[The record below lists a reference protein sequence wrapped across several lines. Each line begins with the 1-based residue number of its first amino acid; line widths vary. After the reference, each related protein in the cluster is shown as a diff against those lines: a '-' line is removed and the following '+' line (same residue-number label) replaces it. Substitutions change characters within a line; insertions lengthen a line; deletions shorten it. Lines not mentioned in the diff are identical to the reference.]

1 MVNTADIKRLI
12 IKIAT
17 EEGVDPAIALAIA
30 EQESGFNPNAR
41 NKSNKED
48 SIGLYQINRM
58 AHPDYTGGA
67 NPEANIRYGLRYF
80 KGQLARAK
88 GNVPLALAA
97 YNGGW
102 GGKNSTQAQNY
113 SKQAFNRIEKYA
125 SVSNNANKI
134 AMNYDDATTPT
145 LKGGVT
151 GMSANLNIPDPER
164 PNYQPYITSQNS
176 VAISNG
182 KGLPPMR
189 LTGEELGTIN
199 AITAPIE
206 APRDVRPD
214 VVIGQD
220 ENGKPVTVTASQYN
234 QMLNEMDAQK
244 IQQLNQDLQ
253 ERLPELS
260 KAEIQLGGRNAYD
273 TLLGLR
279 NEYNSAIANDPRWD
293 LVRLTPE
300 QAQDAMNILSAQ
312 QGAGTSGITDKA
324 KFYQMMNSL
333 QNYQTP
339 MDNAYDLTNQ
349 EYLAQLE
356 NMKQFQKD
364 ALTLAQG
371 NQALAQ
377 TLIEQAR
384 AGNGDVID
392 ALQKTQAKR
401 IEKEADYQKQ
411 IQSDYGTLLN
421 TQRQGMNTFYT
432 GLPKLRQDQNQYA
445 NTYNLTRYGTDV
457 GKYSNDTNVAK
468 DLIMPEIKE
477 TAEKPRHDIEFQ
489 QKQQDLGIK
498 QQNADTNRTNVIM
511 ANSGYLGTINP
522 DLTKKI
528 VGTVP
533 SVNRTFGSPDAKQSV
548 DLFSLGSNV
557 KQTPSLRDYLDL
569 LSGTRGY
576 K

>member
-1 MVNTADIKRLI
+1 MALTKRDYIDYANQIAIK
-12 IKIAT
+12 
-17 EEGVDPAIALAIA
+17 EGLDPAIFIA
-30 EQESGFNPNAR
+30 QLNQESGFNPKAKNP
-41 NKSNKED
+41 KSGA
-48 SIGLYQINRM
+48 IGIAQFMPSTAKGMGFTAGVNPLRDIRM
-58 AHPDYTGGA
+58 AAQYMKSKLKMYNGDY
-67 NPEANIRYGLRYF
+67 R
-80 KGQLARAK
+80 
-88 GNVPLALAA
+88 LALAS
-97 YNGGW
+97 YNAGSGNVAKYGGVPPF
-102 GGKNSTQAQNY
+102 KETQNY
-113 SKQAFNRIEKYA
+113 VNRIMSMAGKGDVLTGGIEKQGFQTGAA
-125 SVSNNANKI
+125 SS
-134 AMNYDDATTPT
+134 
-145 LKGGVT
+145 
-151 GMSANLNIPDPER
+151 LNIPDPER
-164 PNYQPYITSQNS
+164 PNYQPYITPQNS

-189 LTGEELGTIN
+189 LTGEELGAIN

-234 QMLNEMDAQK
+234 QMLNEMDTQK

-253 ERLPELS
+253 ANLPSLA

-279 NEYNSAIANDPRWD
+279 NEYNNAIANDPRWD

-324 KFYQMMNSL
+324 KFYQMMNAL

-356 NMKQFQKD
+356 NMKQFQQD
-364 ALTLAQG
+364 ALTLTKG

-377 TLIEQAR
+377 ELMKQAA
-384 AGNGDVID
+384 AGNGDAIN
-392 ALQKTQAKR
+392 AIQKTAEARMKQEA
-401 IEKEADYQKQ
+401 EHQKER
-411 IQSDYGTLLN
+411 QSGLDTMLN
-421 TQRQGMNTFYT
+421 TQQQGMNTFYNEI
-432 GLPKLRQDQNQYA
+432 PKLRQDQNKYF

-457 GKYSNDTNVAK
+457 SKYSNDTNVAK
-468 DLIMPEIKE
+468 DLIMPELKE

-522 DLTKKI
+522 ELASNI

-533 SVNRTFGSPDAKQSV
+533 SANRTFGSPDAKQSMN
-548 DLFSLGSNV
+548 LFGLGNKV
-557 KQTPSLRDYLDL
+557 KQTPSMRDYLDL
-569 LSGTRGY
+569 LRLTRGY
-576 K
+576 E

>member
-1 MVNTADIKRLI
+1 MALTKRDYIDYANQIAIK
-12 IKIAT
+12 
-17 EEGVDPAIALAIA
+17 EGLDPAIFIA
-30 EQESGFNPNAR
+30 QLNQESGFNPKAKNP
-41 NKSNKED
+41 KSGA
-48 SIGLYQINRM
+48 IGIAQFMPSTAKGMGFTVGVDPLRDIRM
-58 AHPDYTGGA
+58 AAQYMKSKLKMYNGDY
-67 NPEANIRYGLRYF
+67 R
-80 KGQLARAK
+80 
-88 GNVPLALAA
+88 LALAS
-97 YNGGW
+97 YNAGSGNVAKYGGVPPF
-102 GGKNSTQAQNY
+102 KETQNY
-113 SKQAFNRIEKYA
+113 VNRIMSMAGKGDVLTGGIEKQGFQTGAA
-125 SVSNNANKI
+125 SS
-134 AMNYDDATTPT
+134 
-145 LKGGVT
+145 
-151 GMSANLNIPDPER
+151 LNIPDPER
-164 PNYQPYITSQNS
+164 PNYQPYITPQNS

-189 LTGEELGTIN
+189 LTGEELGAIN

-234 QMLNEMDAQK
+234 QMLNEMDTQK

-253 ERLPELS
+253 ANLPSLA

-279 NEYNSAIANDPRWD
+279 NEYNNAIANDPRWD

-324 KFYQMMNSL
+324 KFYQMMNAL

-356 NMKQFQKD
+356 NMKQFQQD
-364 ALTLAQG
+364 ALTLTKG

-377 TLIEQAR
+377 ELMKQAA
-384 AGNGDVID
+384 AGNGDAIN
-392 ALQKTQAKR
+392 AIQKTAEARMKQEA
-401 IEKEADYQKQ
+401 EHQKER
-411 IQSDYGTLLN
+411 QSGLDTMLN
-421 TQRQGMNTFYT
+421 TQQQGMNTFYNEI
-432 GLPKLRQDQNQYA
+432 PKLRQDQNKYF

-457 GKYSNDTNVAK
+457 SKYSNDTNVAK
-468 DLIMPEIKE
+468 DLIMPELKE

-522 DLTKKI
+522 ELASNI

-533 SVNRTFGSPDAKQSV
+533 SANRTFGSPDAKQSMN
-548 DLFSLGSNV
+548 LFGLGNKV
-557 KQTPSLRDYLDL
+557 KQTPSMRDYLDL
-569 LSGTRGY
+569 LRLTRGY
-576 K
+576 E

>member
-12 IKIAT
+12 IRIAN

-41 NKSNKED
+41 NKTSKED
-48 SIGLYQINRM
+48 SIGLYQINRK

-102 GGKNSTQAQNY
+102 GGKNATQAQNY
-113 SKQAFNRIEKYA
+113 SKQAFNRIGKYA

-134 AMNYDDATTPT
+134 ALNYDDATNPT

-151 GMSANLNIPDPER
+151 GMATNLNIPDPER
-164 PNYQPYITSQNS
+164 PNYQPYMTSQNT

-189 LTGEELGTIN
+189 LTGEELGAIN

-220 ENGKPVTVTASQYN
+220 ENGKPVTLTASQYN

-279 NEYNSAIANDPRWD
+279 NEYNNAIANDPRWD

-339 MDNAYDLTNQ
+339 MENAYDLTNQ
-349 EYLAQLE
+349 EYLAQLK
-356 NMKQFQKD
+356 NMEQFQKD
-364 ALTLAQG
+364 VLTLAQG

-377 TLIEQAR
+377 ELMKQAV
-384 AGNGDVID
+384 AGNGDVIK
-392 ALQKTQAKR
+392 AIKETAIERMNQEAGHQK
-401 IEKEADYQKQ
+401 E
-411 IQSDYGTLLN
+411 IQSGLN
-421 TQRQGMNTFYT
+421 TLTNTQQEGMNTFYT
-432 GLPKLRQDQNQYA
+432 NLPKLRQDQNQYA
-445 NTYNLTRYGTDV
+445 NTYGLDRYKTDV
-457 GKYSNDTNVAK
+457 AKYSSDTGIAK
-468 DLIMPEIKE
+468 DLIMPELQ
-477 TAEKPRHDIEFQ
+477 EKAAMPRHEIEFQ

-498 QQNADTNRTNVIM
+498 QQNADTNQANVIM

-522 DLTKKI
+522 QLAGKI

-533 SVNRTFGSPDAKQSV
+533 SVNRTFGSPDAEQSNK
-548 DLFSLGSNV
+548 LFGFDNSV
-557 KQTPSLRDYLDL
+557 KQTPSVRDYLDIL
-569 LSGTRGY
+569 RGTRGY
-576 K
+576 E

>member
-1 MVNTADIKRLI
+1 MALTKRDYIDYANQIAIK
-12 IKIAT
+12 
-17 EEGVDPAIALAIA
+17 EGLDPAIFIA
-30 EQESGFNPNAR
+30 QLNQESGFNPKAKNP
-41 NKSNKED
+41 KSGA
-48 SIGLYQINRM
+48 IGIAQFMPSTAKGMGFTAGVDPLRDIRM
-58 AHPDYTGGA
+58 AAQYMKSKLKMYNGDY
-67 NPEANIRYGLRYF
+67 R
-80 KGQLARAK
+80 
-88 GNVPLALAA
+88 LALAS
-97 YNGGW
+97 YNAGSGNVAKYGGVPPFKETQNYINRIMSMA
-102 GGKNSTQAQNY
+102 GKNDVLT
-113 SKQAFNRIEKYA
+113 
-125 SVSNNANKI
+125 
-134 AMNYDDATTPT
+134 
-145 LKGGVT
+145 GGVEKQGFQT
-151 GMSANLNIPDPER
+151 GAASSLNIPDPER

-189 LTGEELGTIN
+189 LTGNELGAIN

-206 APRDVRPD
+206 VPRDVRPD

-220 ENGKPVTVTASQYN
+220 ENGKPVKVTASQYN

-253 ERLPELS
+253 ANLPNLA

-279 NEYNSAIANDPRWD
+279 DEYNNAIANDPRWD

-356 NMKQFQKD
+356 NMKQFQQD

-377 TLIEQAR
+377 TLMEQAV
-384 AGNGDVID
+384 AGNGDVIS
-392 ALQKTQAKR
+392 AMQKTQEARMKQ
-401 IEKEADYQKQ
+401 EAEHQKE
-411 IQSDYGTLLN
+411 IQSGYNTMKN
-421 TQRQGMNTFYT
+421 TQQQGINTFNT
-432 GLPKLRQDQNQYA
+432 ELPKLRQDQNKYA

-457 GKYSNDTNVAK
+457 SKYNNDTSVAK
-468 DLIMPEIKE
+468 DLIMPELKE

-489 QKQQDLGIK
+489 QKQQELGIK
-498 QQNADTNRTNVIM
+498 QQNADTNRTNVVM

-522 DLTKKI
+522 DLAKKI

-533 SVNRTFGSPDAKQSV
+533 SVNRTFGSPNAEQSMN
-548 DLFSLGSNV
+548 LFSLGNNV
-557 KQTPSLRDYLDL
+557 KQTPNLRDYLDL
-569 LSGTRGY
+569 LNGTRGY
-576 K
+576 E

>member
-30 EQESGFNPNAR
+30 EQESGFNPEAHR
-41 NKSNKED
+41 STKDED
-48 SIGLYQINRM
+48 SYGLYQINKKS
-58 AHPDYTGGA
+58 HPDYKGGFD
-67 NPEANIRYGLRYF
+67 PEANIRYGLRYF

-102 GGKNSTQAQNY
+102 GGRNY
-113 SKQAFNRIEKYA
+113 SQAKGYAKEVGNRINKYS
-125 SVSNNANKI
+125 SVSKNASKI
-134 AMNYDDATTPT
+134 ALNYDDATTPT

-151 GMSANLNIPDPER
+151 GTAANLNIPDPER

-189 LTGEELGTIN
+189 LTGEELGAIN
-199 AITAPIE
+199 AIMAPIE

-260 KAEIQLGGRNAYD
+260 KAEIQLGGRNAYE

-279 NEYNSAIANDPRWD
+279 NEYNNAIANDPRWD

-300 QAQDAMNILSAQ
+300 QAQDAMNILSAK

-349 EYLAQLE
+349 EYLAQLK
-356 NMKQFQKD
+356 NMEQFQKD

-377 TLIEQAR
+377 TLMEQAV
-384 AGNGDVID
+384 AGNKDVVSAI
-392 ALQKTQAKR
+392 QKTAEER
-401 IEKEADYQKQ
+401 IKQETEYQKQ
-411 IQSDYGTLLN
+411 RQSGYNTLLN
-421 TQRQGMNTFYT
+421 TQQQGRNTFYT
-432 GLPKLRQDQNQYA
+432 EIPKLRQDQNKYV
-445 NTYNLTRYGTDV
+445 NSYNLTRYGTDV
-457 GKYSNDTNVAK
+457 GKYNNDTNVAK

-489 QKQQDLGIK
+489 QKQQELGIK
-498 QQNADTNRTNVIM
+498 QQNADTNRANVVM

-522 DLTKKI
+522 DLAKKI

-533 SVNRTFGSPDAKQSV
+533 SVNRTFGGPDAEQSMN
-548 DLFSLGSNV
+548 LFSLGNNV
-557 KQTPSLRDYLDL
+557 KQTPNLKDYLDL
-569 LSGTRGY
+569 LNGTRGY
-576 K
+576 E

>member
-1 MVNTADIKRLI
+1 MTLTKRDYINYANQIAIK
-12 IKIAT
+12 
-17 EEGVDPAIALAIA
+17 EGLDPAIFIA
-30 EQESGFNPNAR
+30 QLNQESGFNPKAKNP
-41 NKSNKED
+41 KSGA
-48 SIGLYQINRM
+48 IGIAQFMPSTAKGMGFTAGVDPLRDIRM
-58 AHPDYTGGA
+58 AAQYMKSKLKMYNGDY
-67 NPEANIRYGLRYF
+67 R
-80 KGQLARAK
+80 
-88 GNVPLALAA
+88 LALAS
-97 YNGGW
+97 YNAGSGNVAKYGGIPPF
-102 GGKNSTQAQNY
+102 KETQNY
-113 SKQAFNRIEKYA
+113 VNRIMSMA
-125 SVSNNANKI
+125 GQGDVL
-134 AMNYDDATTPT
+134 T
-145 LKGGVT
+145 GGVEKQGFQT
-151 GMSANLNIPDPER
+151 GAASPLNIPDPER

-189 LTGEELGTIN
+189 LTGEELGAIN

-206 APRDVRPD
+206 VPRDVRPD

-220 ENGKPVTVTASQYN
+220 ENGNPVKVTASQYN

-253 ERLPELS
+253 SNLPNLA
-260 KAEIQLGGRNAYD
+260 KAEIQLGGRNAYE

-279 NEYNSAIANDPRWD
+279 NEYNNAIANDPRWD

-349 EYLAQLE
+349 EYLAQLK
-356 NMKQFQKD
+356 NMEQFQQD
-364 ALTLAQG
+364 ALTLAKG

-377 TLIEQAR
+377 ELMKQAA
-384 AGNGDVID
+384 AGNGDAIN
-392 ALQKTQAKR
+392 AIQKTAEARMKQEA
-401 IEKEADYQKQ
+401 EHQKE
-411 IQSDYGTLLN
+411 IQSGYDTMKN
-421 TQRQGMNTFYT
+421 TQQQGMNTFYT
-432 GLPKLRQDQNQYA
+432 ELPKLRQDQNKYF

-457 GKYSNDTNVAK
+457 GKYNNDTNVAK

-489 QKQQDLGIK
+489 QKQQDLGIR

-511 ANSGYLGTINP
+511 ANSGYLGTVNP
-522 DLTKKI
+522 DLAKKI

-533 SVNRTFGSPDAKQSV
+533 SVNRTFGGPDAEQSMN
-548 DLFSLGSNV
+548 LFSLGNNV
-557 KQTPSLRDYLDL
+557 KQTPNLRDYLDL
-569 LSGTRGY
+569 LNGTRGY
-576 K
+576 E

>member
-1 MVNTADIKRLI
+1 MTLTKRDYIDYAKQIAIK
-12 IKIAT
+12 
-17 EEGVDPAIALAIA
+17 EGLDPAIFIA
-30 EQESGFNPNAR
+30 QLNQESGFNPKAKNP
-41 NKSNKED
+41 KSGA
-48 SIGLYQINRM
+48 IGIAQFMPSTAKGMGFTAGVDPLRDIRM
-58 AHPDYTGGA
+58 AAQYMKSKLKMYNGDY
-67 NPEANIRYGLRYF
+67 R
-80 KGQLARAK
+80 
-88 GNVPLALAA
+88 LALAS
-97 YNGGW
+97 YNAGSGNVAKYGGVPPF
-102 GGKNSTQAQNY
+102 KETQNY
-113 SKQAFNRIEKYA
+113 VNRIM
-125 SVSNNANKI
+125 SMVGQG
-134 AMNYDDATTPT
+134 DVLT
-145 LKGGVT
+145 GGVEKQGFQT
-151 GMSANLNIPDPER
+151 GAASNLNIPDPER

-189 LTGEELGTIN
+189 LTGDELGAIN

-206 APRDVRPD
+206 TPRDVRPD

-279 NEYNSAIANDPRWD
+279 DEYNNAIVNDPRWN

-300 QAQDAMNILSAQ
+300 QAQDIMNILSAQ

-349 EYLAQLE
+349 EYLAQLK
-356 NMKQFQKD
+356 NMEQFQKD

-377 TLIEQAR
+377 TLMEQAVT
-384 AGNGDVID
+384 GNKNVID
-392 ALQKTQAKR
+392 ALEKTRTKR
-401 IEKEADYQKQ
+401 VEKEAEHQKT
-411 IQSDYGTLLN
+411 IQSGFNTMKN
-421 TQRQGMNTFYT
+421 TQQQGVNTFYT
-432 GLPKLRQDQNQYA
+432 ELPKLRQDQNKYF

-457 GKYSNDTNVAK
+457 GKYNNDTNVAK

-498 QQNADTNRTNVIM
+498 QQNADTNRANVVM
-511 ANSGYLGTINP
+511 ANSGYLGTVNP
-522 DLTKKI
+522 DLAKKI

-533 SVNRTFGSPDAKQSV
+533 SVNRTFGGPNAEQSMN
-548 DLFSLGSNV
+548 LFSLGNNV
-557 KQTPSLRDYLDL
+557 KQTPNLRDYLDL
-569 LSGTRGY
+569 LNGTRGY
-576 K
+576 E

>member
-1 MVNTADIKRLI
+1 MALTKRDYIDYANQIAIK
-12 IKIAT
+12 
-17 EEGVDPAIALAIA
+17 EGLDPAIFIA
-30 EQESGFNPNAR
+30 QLNQESGFNPKAKNP
-41 NKSNKED
+41 KSGA
-48 SIGLYQINRM
+48 IGIAQFMPSTAKGMGFTAGVDPLRDIRM
-58 AHPDYTGGA
+58 AAQYMKSKLKMYNGDY
-67 NPEANIRYGLRYF
+67 R
-80 KGQLARAK
+80 
-88 GNVPLALAA
+88 LALAS
-97 YNGGW
+97 YNAGSGNVAKYGGVPPF
-102 GGKNSTQAQNY
+102 KETQNY
-113 SKQAFNRIEKYA
+113 VNRIMSMAGKGDVLTGGIEKQGFQTGAA
-125 SVSNNANKI
+125 SS
-134 AMNYDDATTPT
+134 
-145 LKGGVT
+145 
-151 GMSANLNIPDPER
+151 LNIPDPER
-164 PNYQPYITSQNS
+164 PNYQPYITPQNS

-189 LTGEELGTIN
+189 LTGEELGAIN

-234 QMLNEMDAQK
+234 QMLNEMDTQK

-253 ERLPELS
+253 ANLPSLA

-279 NEYNSAIANDPRWD
+279 NEYNNAIANDPRWD

-324 KFYQMMNSL
+324 KFYQMMNAL

-356 NMKQFQKD
+356 NMKQFQQD
-364 ALTLAQG
+364 ALTLTKG

-377 TLIEQAR
+377 ELMKQAA
-384 AGNGDVID
+384 AGNGDAIN
-392 ALQKTQAKR
+392 AIQKTAEARMKQEA
-401 IEKEADYQKQ
+401 EHQKER
-411 IQSDYGTLLN
+411 QSGLDTMLN
-421 TQRQGMNTFYT
+421 TQQQGMNTFYNEI
-432 GLPKLRQDQNQYA
+432 PKLRQDQNKYF

-457 GKYSNDTNVAK
+457 SKYSNDTNVAK
-468 DLIMPEIKE
+468 DLIMPELKE

-522 DLTKKI
+522 ELASNI

-533 SVNRTFGSPDAKQSV
+533 SANRTFGSPDAKQSMN
-548 DLFSLGSNV
+548 LFGLGNKV
-557 KQTPSLRDYLDL
+557 KQTPSMRDYLDL
-569 LSGTRGY
+569 LRLTRGY
-576 K
+576 E

>member
-1 MVNTADIKRLI
+1 MTLTKRDYIDYANQIAIK
-12 IKIAT
+12 
-17 EEGVDPAIALAIA
+17 EGLDPAIFIA
-30 EQESGFNPNAR
+30 QLNQESGFNPKAKNP
-41 NKSNKED
+41 KSGA
-48 SIGLYQINRM
+48 IGIAQFMPSTAKGMGFTAGVDPLRDIRM
-58 AHPDYTGGA
+58 AAQYMKSKLKMYNGDY
-67 NPEANIRYGLRYF
+67 R
-80 KGQLARAK
+80 
-88 GNVPLALAA
+88 LALAS
-97 YNGGW
+97 YNAGSGNVAKYGGVPPF
-102 GGKNSTQAQNY
+102 KETQNY
-113 SKQAFNRIEKYA
+113 VNRIMSMA
-125 SVSNNANKI
+125 GQGDVL
-134 AMNYDDATTPT
+134 T
-145 LKGGVT
+145 GGVEKQGFQT
-151 GMSANLNIPDPER
+151 GAASTLNIPDPER

-189 LTGEELGTIN
+189 LTGDELGAIN

-206 APRDVRPD
+206 VPRDVRPD

-279 NEYNSAIANDPRWD
+279 NEYNNAIANDPRWD

-312 QGAGTSGITDKA
+312 QGAGTSGIVDKA
-324 KFYQMMNSL
+324 KYYQMMNAL

-349 EYLAQLE
+349 EYLAQLK
-356 NMKQFQKD
+356 NMEQFQKD

-377 TLIEQAR
+377 TLMEQAV
-384 AGNGDVID
+384 AGNGDVIN
-392 ALQKTQAKR
+392 AIQKTAEARMKQEA
-401 IEKEADYQKQ
+401 EHQKEV
-411 IQSDYGTLLN
+411 QSGFDTMKN
-421 TQRQGMNTFYT
+421 TQQQGMNTFYT

-445 NTYNLTRYGTDV
+445 NTYNLNRYGVDER
-457 GKYSNDTNVAK
+457 KYSNDTNVAK

-489 QKQQDLGIK
+489 QKQQELGIK
-498 QQNADTNRTNVIM
+498 QQNADTNRTNVVM
-511 ANSGYLGTINP
+511 ANSGYLGTLNP
-522 DLTKKI
+522 ELASNI

-533 SVNRTFGSPDAKQSV
+533 SANRTFGSPDAQQSMK
-548 DLFSLGSNV
+548 LFGFNNKV
-557 KQTPSLRDYLDL
+557 KQTPSMRDYLDL
-569 LSGTRGY
+569 LNMTRGY
-576 K
+576 E

>member
-1 MVNTADIKRLI
+1 MALTKRDYIDYANQIAIK
-12 IKIAT
+12 
-17 EEGVDPAIALAIA
+17 EGLDPAIFIA
-30 EQESGFNPNAR
+30 QLNQESGFNPKAKNP
-41 NKSNKED
+41 KSGA
-48 SIGLYQINRM
+48 IGIAQFMPSTAKGMGFTAGVDPLRDIRM
-58 AHPDYTGGA
+58 AAQYMKSKLKMYNGDY
-67 NPEANIRYGLRYF
+67 R
-80 KGQLARAK
+80 
-88 GNVPLALAA
+88 LALAS
-97 YNGGW
+97 YNAGSGNVAKYGGVPPF
-102 GGKNSTQAQNY
+102 KETQNY
-113 SKQAFNRIEKYA
+113 VNRIMSMAGKGDVLTGGIEKQGFQTGAA
-125 SVSNNANKI
+125 SS
-134 AMNYDDATTPT
+134 
-145 LKGGVT
+145 
-151 GMSANLNIPDPER
+151 LNIPDPER
-164 PNYQPYITSQNS
+164 PNYQPYITPQNS

-189 LTGEELGTIN
+189 LTGEELGAIN

-234 QMLNEMDAQK
+234 QMLNEMDTQK

-253 ERLPELS
+253 ANLPSLA

-279 NEYNSAIANDPRWD
+279 NEYNNAIANDPRWD

-324 KFYQMMNSL
+324 KFYQMMNAL

-349 EYLAQLE
+349 EYLAQLG
-356 NMKQFQKD
+356 NMKQFQQD
-364 ALTLAQG
+364 ALTLTKG

-377 TLIEQAR
+377 ELMKQAA
-384 AGNGDVID
+384 AGNGDAIN
-392 ALQKTQAKR
+392 AIQKTAEARMKQEA
-401 IEKEADYQKQ
+401 EHQKER
-411 IQSDYGTLLN
+411 QSGLDTMLN
-421 TQRQGMNTFYT
+421 TQQQGMNTFYNEI
-432 GLPKLRQDQNQYA
+432 PKLRQDQNKYF

-457 GKYSNDTNVAK
+457 SKYSNDTNVAK
-468 DLIMPEIKE
+468 DLIMPELKE

-522 DLTKKI
+522 ELASNI

-533 SVNRTFGSPDAKQSV
+533 SANRTFGSPDAKQSMN
-548 DLFSLGSNV
+548 LFGLGNKV
-557 KQTPSLRDYLDL
+557 KQTPSMRDYLDL
-569 LSGTRGY
+569 LRLTRGY
-576 K
+576 E

>member
-12 IKIAT
+12 IKIAN

-41 NKSNKED
+41 NKTSKED
-48 SIGLYQINRM
+48 SIGLYQINRK

-67 NPEANIRYGLRYF
+67 NPEANIRYGLKYF

-113 SKQAFNRIEKYA
+113 SKQAFNRIGKYA
-125 SVSNNANKI
+125 SISNNANKI
-134 AMNYDDATTPT
+134 ALNYEDAANPT

-151 GMSANLNIPDPER
+151 GMATNLNIPDPER
-164 PNYQPYITSQNS
+164 PNYQPYMTSQNT

-189 LTGEELGTIN
+189 LTGDELGAIN

-206 APRDVRPD
+206 APRDIRPD

-253 ERLPELS
+253 ANLPNLA

-279 NEYNSAIANDPRWD
+279 NEYNNAIANDPRWD

-339 MDNAYDLTNQ
+339 MKDAYDLTD
-349 EYLAQLE
+349 EGYKAQLK
-356 NMKQFQKD
+356 NMEQFQKD

-377 TLIEQAR
+377 ELMKQAV
-384 AGNGDVID
+384 AGNKDVIG
-392 ALQKTQAKR
+392 AIQKTAEARMKQ
-401 IEKEADYQKQ
+401 EADQQKQ
-411 IQSDYGTLLN
+411 IQSDYGTLLK
-421 TQRQGMNTFYT
+421 TQREGINTFYT
-432 GLPKLRQDQNQYA
+432 DIPKLRQDQNQYF
-445 NTYNLTRYGTDV
+445 NTYNLDRYKTAVD
-457 GKYSNDTNVAK
+457 KYKNDTGIAK
-468 DLIMPEIKE
+468 DLIMPELE
-477 TAEKPRHDIEFQ
+477 EKAAMPRHEIEFQ

-511 ANSGYLGTINP
+511 ANSGFLGTSNP
-522 DLTKKI
+522 ELASNI
-528 VGTVP
+528 VGSVP
-533 SVNRTFGSPDAKQSV
+533 AVNRTFGSPDAKQSTK
-548 DLFSLGSNV
+548 LFGFNNSV
-557 KQTPSLRDYLDL
+557 KQTPSVRDYLDIL
-569 LSGTRGY
+569 RGTRGY
-576 K
+576 E

>member
-1 MVNTADIKRLI
+1 MTLTKRDYINYANQIAIK
-12 IKIAT
+12 
-17 EEGVDPAIALAIA
+17 EGLDPAIFIA
-30 EQESGFNPNAR
+30 QLNQESGFNPKAKNP
-41 NKSNKED
+41 KSGA
-48 SIGLYQINRM
+48 IGIAQFMPSTAKGMGFTAGVDPLRDIRM
-58 AHPDYTGGA
+58 AAQYMKSKLKMYNGDY
-67 NPEANIRYGLRYF
+67 R
-80 KGQLARAK
+80 
-88 GNVPLALAA
+88 LALAS
-97 YNGGW
+97 YNAGSGNVAKYGGIPPF
-102 GGKNSTQAQNY
+102 KETQNY
-113 SKQAFNRIEKYA
+113 VNRIMSMA
-125 SVSNNANKI
+125 GQGDVL
-134 AMNYDDATTPT
+134 T
-145 LKGGVT
+145 GGVEKQGFQT
-151 GMSANLNIPDPER
+151 GAASPLNIPDPER

-189 LTGEELGTIN
+189 LTGEELGAIN

-206 APRDVRPD
+206 VPRDVRPD

-220 ENGKPVTVTASQYN
+220 ENGNPVKVTASQYN

-253 ERLPELS
+253 SNLPNLA
-260 KAEIQLGGRNAYD
+260 KAEIQLGGRNAYE

-279 NEYNSAIANDPRWD
+279 NEYNNAIANDPRWD

-349 EYLAQLE
+349 EYLAQLK
-356 NMKQFQKD
+356 NMEQFQQD
-364 ALTLAQG
+364 ALTLAKG

-377 TLIEQAR
+377 ELMKQAA
-384 AGNGDVID
+384 AGNGDAIN
-392 ALQKTQAKR
+392 AIQKTAEARMKQEA
-401 IEKEADYQKQ
+401 EHQKE
-411 IQSDYGTLLN
+411 IQSGYDTMKN
-421 TQRQGMNTFYT
+421 TQQQGMNTFYT
-432 GLPKLRQDQNQYA
+432 ELPKLRQDQNKYF
-445 NTYNLTRYGTDV
+445 NTYNLNRYGTDV
-457 GKYSNDTNVAK
+457 GKYNNDTNVAK

-489 QKQQDLGIK
+489 QKQQDLGIR

-511 ANSGYLGTINP
+511 ANSGYLGTVNP
-522 DLTKKI
+522 DLAKKI

-533 SVNRTFGSPDAKQSV
+533 SVNRTFGGPDAEQSMN
-548 DLFSLGSNV
+548 LFSLGNNV
-557 KQTPSLRDYLDL
+557 KQTPNLRDYLDL
-569 LSGTRGY
+569 LNGTRGY
-576 K
+576 E

>member
-1 MVNTADIKRLI
+1 MTLTKRDYIDYAKQIAIK
-12 IKIAT
+12 
-17 EEGVDPAIALAIA
+17 EGLDPAIFIA
-30 EQESGFNPNAR
+30 QLNQESGFNPKAKNP
-41 NKSNKED
+41 KSGA
-48 SIGLYQINRM
+48 IGIGQFMPSTAKGMGFTAGVDPLKDIRM
-58 AHPDYTGGA
+58 AAQYMKSKLKMYNGDY
-67 NPEANIRYGLRYF
+67 R
-80 KGQLARAK
+80 
-88 GNVPLALAA
+88 LALAA
-97 YNGGW
+97 YNAGSGNVAKYGGVPPF
-102 GGKNSTQAQNY
+102 KETQNY
-113 SKQAFNRIEKYA
+113 VNRIMSMAGKGD
-125 SVSNNANKI
+125 VL
-134 AMNYDDATTPT
+134 T
-145 LKGGVT
+145 GGVEKQGFQT
-151 GMSANLNIPDPER
+151 GAASSLNIPDPER

-189 LTGEELGTIN
+189 LTGEELGAIN

-206 APRDVRPD
+206 VPRDVRPD

-253 ERLPELS
+253 ANLPNLA

-279 NEYNSAIANDPRWD
+279 DEYNNAIANDPRWD

-339 MDNAYDLTNQ
+339 IDNAYDLTNQ

-356 NMKQFQKD
+356 NMKQFQQD

-377 TLIEQAR
+377 ELMKQAT
-384 AGNGDVID
+384 AGNGDVIN
-392 ALQKTQAKR
+392 AIQKTAEARMKQEA
-401 IEKEADYQKQ
+401 EHQKE
-411 IQSDYGTLLN
+411 IQSGYDTMKN
-421 TQRQGMNTFYT
+421 TQQQGKNTFYT
-432 GLPKLRQDQNQYA
+432 ELPKLRQDQNKYF

-457 GKYSNDTNVAK
+457 GKYNNDTNVAK

-489 QKQQDLGIK
+489 QKQQELGIK

-511 ANSGYLGTINP
+511 ANSGYLGTVNP
-522 DLTKKI
+522 DLAKKI

-533 SVNRTFGSPDAKQSV
+533 SVNRTFGSPDAEQSMN
-548 DLFSLGSNV
+548 LFSLGNNV
-557 KQTPSLRDYLDL
+557 KQTPNLRDYLDL
-569 LSGTRGY
+569 LNGTRGY
-576 K
+576 E

>member
-1 MVNTADIKRLI
+1 MVNTVDIKRLI

-102 GGKNSTQAQNY
+102 EGKNSTQARNY
-113 SKQAFNRIEKYA
+113 SKQAFNRIGKYA
-125 SVSNNANKI
+125 NVSNNANKI
-134 AMNYDDATTPT
+134 AINYNDAANPV

-189 LTGEELGTIN
+189 LTGDELGAIN

-206 APRDVRPD
+206 VPRDVRPD

-253 ERLPELS
+253 ANLPNLA

-279 NEYNSAIANDPRWD
+279 DEYNNAIANDPRWD

-300 QAQDAMNILSAQ
+300 QAQDAMNILSAK
-312 QGAGTSGITDKA
+312 QGAGTSGIVDKA
-324 KFYQMMNSL
+324 KFYQMMNAL

-356 NMKQFQKD
+356 NMKQFQQD
-364 ALTLAQG
+364 ALTLAKG

-377 TLIEQAR
+377 ELMKQAT
-384 AGNGDVID
+384 AGNGDVIS
-392 ALQKTQAKR
+392 AIQKTAEARMKQEA
-401 IEKEADYQKQ
+401 EHQKE
-411 IQSDYGTLLN
+411 IQSGFDTMKN
-421 TQRQGMNTFYT
+421 TQQQGRNTFYT

-445 NTYNLTRYGTDV
+445 NTYNLNRYGVDER
-457 GKYSNDTNVAK
+457 KYSNDTNVAK

-489 QKQQDLGIK
+489 QKQQELGIK
-498 QQNADTNRTNVIM
+498 QQNADTNRTNVVM

-522 DLTKKI
+522 ELASNI

-533 SVNRTFGSPDAKQSV
+533 SVNRTFGSPDAQQSTK
-548 DLFSLGSNV
+548 LFGFNNNV
-557 KQTPSLRDYLDL
+557 KQTPNLRDYLDL
-569 LSGTRGY
+569 LNGTRGY
-576 K
+576 E

>member
-1 MVNTADIKRLI
+1 MTLTKRDYIDYANQIAIK
-12 IKIAT
+12 
-17 EEGVDPAIALAIA
+17 EGLDPAIFIA
-30 EQESGFNPNAR
+30 QLNQESGFNPKAKNP
-41 NKSNKED
+41 KSGA
-48 SIGLYQINRM
+48 IGIAQFMPSTAKGMGFTAGVDPLRDIRM
-58 AHPDYTGGA
+58 AAQYMKSKLKMYNGDY
-67 NPEANIRYGLRYF
+67 R
-80 KGQLARAK
+80 
-88 GNVPLALAA
+88 LALAS
-97 YNGGW
+97 YNAGSGNVAKYGGVPPFKETQNYVNRIMSMA
-102 GGKNSTQAQNY
+102 GKNDVLT
-113 SKQAFNRIEKYA
+113 
-125 SVSNNANKI
+125 
-134 AMNYDDATTPT
+134 
-145 LKGGVT
+145 GGVEKQGFQT
-151 GMSANLNIPDPER
+151 GAASNLNIPDPER

-176 VAISNG
+176 VATSNG

-189 LTGEELGTIN
+189 LTGEELGAIN

-253 ERLPELS
+253 ANLPSLA
-260 KAEIQLGGRNAYD
+260 KTEIQLGGRNAYD

-279 NEYNSAIANDPRWD
+279 DEYNNAIANDPRWD

-339 MDNAYDLTNQ
+339 MDDAYDLTNQ
-349 EYLAQLE
+349 EYLSQLK
-356 NMKQFQKD
+356 NMEQFQKD
-364 ALTLAQG
+364 TLTLAQG
-371 NQALAQ
+371 NQVLAQ
-377 TLIEQAR
+377 KLMEQAV
-384 AGNGDVID
+384 AGNRDVIS
-392 ALQKTQAKR
+392 AIQKTAEARMKQEA
-401 IEKEADYQKQ
+401 EHQKER
-411 IQSDYGTLLN
+411 QSGFDTRLN
-421 TQRQGMNTFYT
+421 TQQQGMNTFYNEI
-432 GLPKLRQDQNQYA
+432 PKLRQDQNKYF

-457 GKYSNDTNVAK
+457 SKYSNDTNVAK

-498 QQNADTNRTNVIM
+498 QQNADTNRANVVM
-511 ANSGYLGTINP
+511 ANSGYLGTVNP
-522 DLTKKI
+522 DLAKKI

-533 SVNRTFGSPDAKQSV
+533 SVNRTFGNPNAEQSV
-548 DLFSLGSNV
+548 NLFSLGNNV
-557 KQTPSLRDYLDL
+557 KQTPNLRDYLDL
-569 LSGTRGY
+569 LNGTRGY
-576 K
+576 E

>member
-189 LTGEELGTIN
+189 LTGEELGAIN

-477 TAEKPRHDIEFQ
+477 TAEKPRHDVEFQ

-548 DLFSLGSNV
+548 DLFSLGNNV

>member
-113 SKQAFNRIEKYA
+113 SKQAFNRIGKYA

-134 AMNYDDATTPT
+134 AVNYNDATTPT

-151 GMSANLNIPDPER
+151 GMVTNLNIPDPER
-164 PNYQPYITSQNS
+164 PNYQPYITPQNS

-182 KGLPPMR
+182 EGLPPMR

-206 APRDVRPD
+206 VPRDVRPD

-220 ENGKPVTVTASQYN
+220 ENGKPVAVTASQYN

-253 ERLPELS
+253 ANLPNLA

-279 NEYNSAIANDPRWD
+279 DEYNNAIANDPRWD

-324 KFYQMMNSL
+324 KFYQMMNAL

-349 EYLAQLE
+349 EYLAQLK
-356 NMKQFQKD
+356 NMEQFQKD

-377 TLIEQAR
+377 TLMEQAV

-401 IEKEADYQKQ
+401 IEKEADAQKE
-411 IQSDYGTLLN
+411 IQSGYNTLRN
-421 TQRQGMNTFYT
+421 TQQQGMNTFYNEI
-432 GLPKLRQDQNQYA
+432 PKLRQDQNKYA
-445 NTYNLTRYGTDV
+445 NTYNLTRYGADV
-457 GKYSNDTNVAK
+457 SKYSNDTNVAK
-468 DLIMPEIKE
+468 DLIIPEIKE

-489 QKQQDLGIK
+489 QKQQELGIK
-498 QQNADTNRTNVIM
+498 QQNADTNRTNVVM
-511 ANSGYLGTINP
+511 ANSAYLGAVNP
-522 DLTKKI
+522 DLAKKI

-533 SVNRTFGSPDAKQSV
+533 SVNSTFGNPDAEQSMN
-548 DLFSLGSNV
+548 LFNLGNNV
-557 KQTPSLRDYLDL
+557 KQTPNLRDYLDL
-569 LSGTRGY
+569 LNGTRGY
-576 K
+576 E

>member
-1 MVNTADIKRLI
+1 MTLTKRDYIDYANQIAIK
-12 IKIAT
+12 
-17 EEGVDPAIALAIA
+17 EGLDPAIFIA
-30 EQESGFNPNAR
+30 QLNQESGFNPKAKNP
-41 NKSNKED
+41 KSGA
-48 SIGLYQINRM
+48 IGIAQFMPSTAKGMGFTAGVDPLRDIRM
-58 AHPDYTGGA
+58 AAQYMKSKLKMYNGDY
-67 NPEANIRYGLRYF
+67 R
-80 KGQLARAK
+80 
-88 GNVPLALAA
+88 LALAS
-97 YNGGW
+97 YNAGSGNVAKYGGVPPF
-102 GGKNSTQAQNY
+102 KETQNY
-113 SKQAFNRIEKYA
+113 VNRIMSMA
-125 SVSNNANKI
+125 GQGDVL
-134 AMNYDDATTPT
+134 T
-145 LKGGVT
+145 GGVEKQGFQT
-151 GMSANLNIPDPER
+151 GAASSLNIPDPER

-189 LTGEELGTIN
+189 LTGDELGAIN

-206 APRDVRPD
+206 VPRDVRPD

-253 ERLPELS
+253 ANLPNLA

-279 NEYNSAIANDPRWD
+279 DEYNNAIANDPRWD

-312 QGAGTSGITDKA
+312 QGAGTSGIVDKA
-324 KFYQMMNSL
+324 KYYQMMNAL

-349 EYLAQLE
+349 EYLAQLK
-356 NMKQFQKD
+356 NMEQFQKD

-377 TLIEQAR
+377 TLMEQAV
-384 AGNGDVID
+384 AGNGDVIS
-392 ALQKTQAKR
+392 AIQKTAEARMKQEA
-401 IEKEADYQKQ
+401 EHQKE
-411 IQSDYGTLLN
+411 IQSGFDTMKN
-421 TQRQGMNTFYT
+421 TQQQGRNTFYT

-445 NTYNLTRYGTDV
+445 NTYNLNRYGVDER
-457 GKYSNDTNVAK
+457 KYSNDTNVAK

-498 QQNADTNRTNVIM
+498 QQNADTNRANVVM
-511 ANSGYLGTINP
+511 ANSGYLGTLNP
-522 DLTKKI
+522 ELASNI

-533 SVNRTFGSPDAKQSV
+533 SVNKTFGSPDAQQSMK
-548 DLFSLGSNV
+548 LFGFNNKV
-557 KQTPSLRDYLDL
+557 KQTPNLRDYLDL
-569 LSGTRGY
+569 LNMTRGY
-576 K
+576 E

>member
-1 MVNTADIKRLI
+1 MALTKRDYIDYANQIAIKEGLDPVI
-12 IKIAT
+12 FIAQ
-17 EEGVDPAIALAIA
+17 LN
-30 EQESGFNPNAR
+30 QESGFNPKAKNP
-41 NKSNKED
+41 KSGA
-48 SIGLYQINRM
+48 IGIAQFMPSTAKGMGFTAGVDPLRDIRM
-58 AHPDYTGGA
+58 AAQYMKSKLKMYNGDY
-67 NPEANIRYGLRYF
+67 R
-80 KGQLARAK
+80 
-88 GNVPLALAA
+88 LALAS
-97 YNGGW
+97 YNAGSGNVAKYGGVPPF
-102 GGKNSTQAQNY
+102 KETQNY
-113 SKQAFNRIEKYA
+113 VNRIMSMA
-125 SVSNNANKI
+125 GQGNVL
-134 AMNYDDATTPT
+134 T
-145 LKGGVT
+145 GGVEKQGFQT
-151 GMSANLNIPDPER
+151 GAASSLNIPDPER

-189 LTGEELGTIN
+189 LMGEELGAIN

-220 ENGKPVTVTASQYN
+220 ENGKPVKVTASQYN

-253 ERLPELS
+253 ANLPNLA

-279 NEYNSAIANDPRWD
+279 DEYNNAIANDPRWD

-300 QAQDAMNILSAQ
+300 QAQDAMNVLSAQ

-339 MDNAYDLTNQ
+339 MDKAYDLTNQ
-349 EYLAQLE
+349 EYLAQLK
-356 NMKQFQKD
+356 NMEQFQKE

-377 TLIEQAR
+377 TLMEQAV

-401 IEKEADYQKQ
+401 IEKEADAQKE
-411 IQSDYGTLLN
+411 IQSGYNTLLN
-421 TQRQGMNTFYT
+421 TRQQGMNTFYT
-432 GLPKLRQDQNQYA
+432 GLPKLRQNQNQYA

-457 GKYSNDTNVAK
+457 SKYSNDTNVAK
-468 DLIMPEIKE
+468 DLIIPEIKE

-489 QKQQDLGIK
+489 QNQEALDIK
-498 QQNADTNRTNVIM
+498 RQNANTNRANVVM
-511 ANSGYLGTINP
+511 ANSGYLGTLNP
-522 DLTKKI
+522 ELARNI

-533 SVNRTFGSPDAKQSV
+533 SVNETFGGPDAQQSMN
-548 DLFSLGSNV
+548 LFGFKNKV

-569 LSGTRGY
+569 LGGTRGY
-576 K
+576 E

>member
-1 MVNTADIKRLI
+1 MALTKRDYIDYATQIAIK
-12 IKIAT
+12 
-17 EEGVDPAIALAIA
+17 EGLDPAIFIA
-30 EQESGFNPNAR
+30 QLNQESGFNPKAKNP
-41 NKSNKED
+41 KSGA
-48 SIGLYQINRM
+48 IGIAQFMPSTAKGMGFTAGVDPLRDIRM
-58 AHPDYTGGA
+58 AAQYMKSKLKMYNGDY
-67 NPEANIRYGLRYF
+67 R
-80 KGQLARAK
+80 
-88 GNVPLALAA
+88 LALAS
-97 YNGGW
+97 YNAGSGNVAKYGGVPPFKETQNYVNRIMSMA
-102 GGKNSTQAQNY
+102 GKNDVLT
-113 SKQAFNRIEKYA
+113 
-125 SVSNNANKI
+125 
-134 AMNYDDATTPT
+134 
-145 LKGGVT
+145 GGVEKQGFQT
-151 GMSANLNIPDPER
+151 GAASSLNIPDPER

-189 LTGEELGTIN
+189 LTGEELGAIN

-206 APRDVRPD
+206 VPRDVRPD

-220 ENGKPVTVTASQYN
+220 ENGKPVKVTASQYN

-253 ERLPELS
+253 SNLPNLA

-279 NEYNSAIANDPRWD
+279 NEYNNAIANDPRWD

-356 NMKQFQKD
+356 NMKQFQQD

-377 TLIEQAR
+377 TLMQQAV
-384 AGNGDVID
+384 AGNGDVIS
-392 ALQKTQAKR
+392 AIQKTAEARMKQ
-401 IEKEADYQKQ
+401 EEEHQKE
-411 IQSDYGTLLN
+411 IQSGYDTMKN
-421 TQRQGMNTFYT
+421 TQQQGINTYHT
-432 GLPKLRQDQNQYA
+432 ELPKLRQDQNKYA

-457 GKYSNDTNVAK
+457 GKYNNDTNVAK

-489 QKQQDLGIK
+489 QNQEALDIK
-498 QQNADTNRTNVIM
+498 RQNANTNRANVVM

-522 DLTKKI
+522 EMASKL

-533 SVNRTFGSPDAKQSV
+533 SVNETYGSPDAKQSMN
-548 DLFSLGSNV
+548 LFGLGNKV
-557 KQTPSLRDYLDL
+557 KQTPSMRDYLDL
-569 LSGTRGY
+569 LNMTRGY
-576 K
+576 E

>member
-1 MVNTADIKRLI
+1 MALTKRDYIDYANQIAIK
-12 IKIAT
+12 
-17 EEGVDPAIALAIA
+17 EGLDPAIFIA
-30 EQESGFNPNAR
+30 QLNQESGFNPKAKNP
-41 NKSNKED
+41 KSGA
-48 SIGLYQINRM
+48 IGIAQFMPSTAKGMGFTAGVDPLRDIRM
-58 AHPDYTGGA
+58 AAQYMKSKLRMYNGDY
-67 NPEANIRYGLRYF
+67 R
-80 KGQLARAK
+80 
-88 GNVPLALAA
+88 LALAS
-97 YNGGW
+97 YNAGSGNVAKYGGVPPFKETQNYVNRIMSMA
-102 GGKNSTQAQNY
+102 GKNDVLTGG
-113 SKQAFNRIEKYA
+113 IEKQGFQTGAA
-125 SVSNNANKI
+125 S
-134 AMNYDDATTPT
+134 
-145 LKGGVT
+145 
-151 GMSANLNIPDPER
+151 NLNIPDPER

-189 LTGEELGTIN
+189 LTGEELGAIN

-220 ENGKPVTVTASQYN
+220 ENGKPVKVTASQYN
-234 QMLNEMDAQK
+234 QMLDEMDAQK

-253 ERLPELS
+253 ANLPNLA

-279 NEYNSAIANDPRWD
+279 DEYNNAIVNDPRWN

-300 QAQDAMNILSAQ
+300 QAQDIMNILSAQ

-349 EYLAQLE
+349 EYLAQLK
-356 NMKQFQKD
+356 NMEQFQKD

-377 TLIEQAR
+377 TLIEQAVT
-384 AGNGDVID
+384 GNKNVID
-392 ALQKTQAKR
+392 ALEKTRTKR
-401 IEKEADYQKQ
+401 VEKEAEHQKT
-411 IQSDYGTLLN
+411 IQSGFNTMKN
-421 TQRQGMNTFYT
+421 TQQQGVNTFYT
-432 GLPKLRQDQNQYA
+432 ELPKLRQDQNKYF

-457 GKYSNDTNVAK
+457 GKYNNDTNVAK

-498 QQNADTNRTNVIM
+498 QQNADTNRANVVM
-511 ANSGYLGTINP
+511 ANSGYLGTVNP
-522 DLTKKI
+522 DLAKKI

-533 SVNRTFGSPDAKQSV
+533 SVNRTFGGPNAEQSMN
-548 DLFSLGSNV
+548 LFSLGNNV
-557 KQTPSLRDYLDL
+557 KQTPNLRDYLDL
-569 LSGTRGY
+569 LNGTRGY
-576 K
+576 E

>member
-1 MVNTADIKRLI
+1 MALTKRDYIDYANQIAIK
-12 IKIAT
+12 
-17 EEGVDPAIALAIA
+17 EGLDPAIFIA
-30 EQESGFNPNAR
+30 QLNQESGFNPKAKNP
-41 NKSNKED
+41 KSGA
-48 SIGLYQINRM
+48 IGIAQFMPSTAKGMGFTAGADPLRDIRM
-58 AHPDYTGGA
+58 AAQYMKSKLKMYNGDY
-67 NPEANIRYGLRYF
+67 R
-80 KGQLARAK
+80 
-88 GNVPLALAA
+88 LALAS
-97 YNGGW
+97 YNAGSGNVAKYGGVPPF
-102 GGKNSTQAQNY
+102 KETQNY
-113 SKQAFNRIEKYA
+113 VNRIMSMAGKGDVLTGGIEKQGFQTGAA
-125 SVSNNANKI
+125 SS
-134 AMNYDDATTPT
+134 
-145 LKGGVT
+145 
-151 GMSANLNIPDPER
+151 LNIPDPER
-164 PNYQPYITSQNS
+164 PNYQPYITPQNS

-189 LTGEELGTIN
+189 LTGEELGAIN

-234 QMLNEMDAQK
+234 QMLNEMDTQK

-253 ERLPELS
+253 ANLPSLA

-279 NEYNSAIANDPRWD
+279 NEYNNAIANDPRWD

-324 KFYQMMNSL
+324 KFYQMMNAL

-356 NMKQFQKD
+356 NMKQFQQD
-364 ALTLAQG
+364 ALTLTKG

-377 TLIEQAR
+377 ELMKQAA
-384 AGNGDVID
+384 AGNGDAIN
-392 ALQKTQAKR
+392 AIQKTAEARMKQEA
-401 IEKEADYQKQ
+401 EHQKER
-411 IQSDYGTLLN
+411 QSGLDTMLN
-421 TQRQGMNTFYT
+421 TQQQGMNTFYNEI
-432 GLPKLRQDQNQYA
+432 PKLRQDQNKYF

-457 GKYSNDTNVAK
+457 SKYSNDTNVAK
-468 DLIMPEIKE
+468 DLIMPELKE

-522 DLTKKI
+522 ELASNI

-533 SVNRTFGSPDAKQSV
+533 SANRTFGSPDAKQSMN
-548 DLFSLGSNV
+548 LFGLGNKV
-557 KQTPSLRDYLDL
+557 KQTPSMRDYLDL
-569 LSGTRGY
+569 LRLTRGY
-576 K
+576 E

>member
-1 MVNTADIKRLI
+1 MTLTKRDYINYANQIAIK
-12 IKIAT
+12 
-17 EEGVDPAIALAIA
+17 EGLDPAIFIA
-30 EQESGFNPNAR
+30 QLNQESGFNPKAKNP
-41 NKSNKED
+41 KSGA
-48 SIGLYQINRM
+48 IGIAQFMPSTAKGMGFTAGVDPLRDIRM
-58 AHPDYTGGA
+58 AAQYMKSKLKMYNGDY
-67 NPEANIRYGLRYF
+67 R
-80 KGQLARAK
+80 
-88 GNVPLALAA
+88 LALAS
-97 YNGGW
+97 YNAGSGNVAKYGGVPPF
-102 GGKNSTQAQNY
+102 KETQNY
-113 SKQAFNRIEKYA
+113 VNRVMSMAGKGD
-125 SVSNNANKI
+125 
-134 AMNYDDATTPT
+134 MLT
-145 LKGGVT
+145 GGVEKQGFQT
-151 GMSANLNIPDPER
+151 GAASTLNIPDPDR

-189 LTGEELGTIN
+189 LTGDELGAIN
-199 AITAPIE
+199 AIAAPIE
-206 APRDVRPD
+206 VPRDVRPD

-220 ENGKPVTVTASQYN
+220 ENGKPVKVTASQYN

-279 NEYNSAIANDPRWD
+279 NEYNNAIANDPRWD

-349 EYLAQLE
+349 EYLAQLK
-356 NMKQFQKD
+356 NMEQFQKD

-377 TLIEQAR
+377 TLMEQAV

-401 IEKEADYQKQ
+401 IEKEADAQKE
-411 IQSDYGTLLN
+411 IQSGYNTLLN
-421 TQRQGMNTFYT
+421 TQQQGKNTIYT
-432 GLPKLRQDQNQYA
+432 GIPASRQDQNKYA
-445 NTYNLTRYGTDV
+445 NTYNLTRYGVDER
-457 GKYSNDTNVAK
+457 KYSNDTNVAK

-477 TAEKPRHDIEFQ
+477 TTEKPRHDIEFQ

-498 QQNADTNRTNVIM
+498 QQNADTNRANVIM

-522 DLTKKI
+522 EMAGRI

-533 SVNRTFGSPDAKQSV
+533 SVNEIYGNPDTKQSMN
-548 DLFSLGSNV
+548 LFGLGNKV
-557 KQTPSLRDYLDL
+557 KQTPNVRDYLDL
-569 LSGTRGY
+569 LGITRGY
-576 K
+576 E

>member
-1 MVNTADIKRLI
+1 MTLTKRDYIDYANQIAIK
-12 IKIAT
+12 
-17 EEGVDPAIALAIA
+17 EGLDPAIFIA
-30 EQESGFNPNAR
+30 QLNQESGFNPKAKNP
-41 NKSNKED
+41 KSGA
-48 SIGLYQINRM
+48 IGIAQFMPSTAKGMGFTAGVDPLRDIRM
-58 AHPDYTGGA
+58 AAQYMKSKLKMYNGDY
-67 NPEANIRYGLRYF
+67 R
-80 KGQLARAK
+80 
-88 GNVPLALAA
+88 LALAS
-97 YNGGW
+97 YNAGSGNVAKYGGVPPFKETQNYVNRIMSMA
-102 GGKNSTQAQNY
+102 GKNDVLT
-113 SKQAFNRIEKYA
+113 
-125 SVSNNANKI
+125 
-134 AMNYDDATTPT
+134 
-145 LKGGVT
+145 GGVEKQGFQT
-151 GMSANLNIPDPER
+151 GAASSLNIPDPER

-189 LTGEELGTIN
+189 LTGNELGAIN

-220 ENGKPVTVTASQYN
+220 ENGNPVKVTASQYN

-253 ERLPELS
+253 ANLPNLT

-279 NEYNSAIANDPRWD
+279 NEYNNAIANDPRWD

-356 NMKQFQKD
+356 NMKQFQQD

-377 TLIEQAR
+377 TLMEQAV

-401 IEKEADYQKQ
+401 IETEANAQKER
-411 IQSDYGTLLN
+411 QSGYNTLLN
-421 TQRQGMNTFYT
+421 TQQQGRNTFYT
-432 GLPKLRQDQNQYA
+432 ELPKLRQDQNKYF

-457 GKYSNDTNVAK
+457 GKYNNDTNVAK

-489 QKQQDLGIK
+489 QKQQELGIK

-522 DLTKKI
+522 DLAKKI

-533 SVNRTFGSPDAKQSV
+533 SVNRTFGGPDAEQSMN
-548 DLFSLGSNV
+548 LFSLGNNV
-557 KQTPSLRDYLDL
+557 KQTPNLRDYLDL
-569 LSGTRGY
+569 LNGTRGY
-576 K
+576 E

>member
-102 GGKNSTQAQNY
+102 GGKNSTQARNY
-113 SKQAFNRIEKYA
+113 SKQAFNRIGKYA

-151 GMSANLNIPDPER
+151 GTAANLNIPDPER

-189 LTGEELGTIN
+189 LTGEELGAIN

-206 APRDVRPD
+206 VPRDVRPD

-220 ENGKPVTVTASQYN
+220 ENGNPVKVTASQYN
-234 QMLNEMDAQK
+234 QMLNEMDGQK

-279 NEYNSAIANDPRWD
+279 NEYNNAIANDPRWD

-349 EYLAQLE
+349 EYLAQLK
-356 NMKQFQKD
+356 NMEQFQQD
-364 ALTLAQG
+364 ALTLAKG

-377 TLIEQAR
+377 ELMKQAA
-384 AGNGDVID
+384 AGNGDVIK
-392 ALQKTQAKR
+392 AIKETAIERMKEEAGHQK
-401 IEKEADYQKQ
+401 E
-411 IQSDYGTLLN
+411 IQSGLN
-421 TQRQGMNTFYT
+421 TMENTRQQGINTFYT
-432 GLPKLRQDQNQYA
+432 EIPKLRQDQNKYF
-445 NTYNLTRYGTDV
+445 NSYNLTRYGTDV
-457 GKYSNDTNVAK
+457 GKYNNDTNVAK

-477 TAEKPRHDIEFQ
+477 IAEKPRHDIEFQ

-511 ANSGYLGTINP
+511 ANSGYLGTVNP
-522 DLTKKI
+522 DLAKKI

-533 SVNRTFGSPDAKQSV
+533 SVNRTFGGPDAEQSMN
-548 DLFSLGSNV
+548 LFSLGNNV

-569 LSGTRGY
+569 LNGTRGY
-576 K
+576 E

>member
-1 MVNTADIKRLI
+1 MTLTKRYYIDYANQIAIK
-12 IKIAT
+12 
-17 EEGVDPAIALAIA
+17 EGLDPAIFIA
-30 EQESGFNPNAR
+30 QLNQESGFNPKAKNP
-41 NKSNKED
+41 KSGA
-48 SIGLYQINRM
+48 IGIAQFMPSTAKGMGFTAGIDPLRDIRM
-58 AHPDYTGGA
+58 AAQYMKSKLKMYNGDY
-67 NPEANIRYGLRYF
+67 R
-80 KGQLARAK
+80 
-88 GNVPLALAA
+88 LALAS
-97 YNGGW
+97 YNAGSGNVAKYGGVPPF
-102 GGKNSTQAQNY
+102 KETQNY
-113 SKQAFNRIEKYA
+113 VNRIMSMAGKGD
-125 SVSNNANKI
+125 VL
-134 AMNYDDATTPT
+134 T
-145 LKGGVT
+145 GGVEKQGFQT
-151 GMSANLNIPDPER
+151 GAASTLNIPDPER

-189 LTGEELGTIN
+189 LTGDELGAIN

-220 ENGKPVTVTASQYN
+220 ENGKPVKVTASQYN

-253 ERLPELS
+253 ANLPELA

-279 NEYNSAIANDPRWD
+279 DEYNNAIANDPRWD

-349 EYLAQLE
+349 EYLAQLK
-356 NMKQFQKD
+356 NMEQFQKD

-377 TLIEQAR
+377 TLMEQAV
-384 AGNGDVID
+384 AGNGDVIS
-392 ALQKTQAKR
+392 AIQKTAEARMKQEA
-401 IEKEADYQKQ
+401 EHQKE
-411 IQSDYGTLLN
+411 IQSGFDTMKN
-421 TQRQGMNTFYT
+421 TQQQGMNTFYT

-445 NTYNLTRYGTDV
+445 NTYNLTRYGVDER
-457 GKYSNDTNVAK
+457 KYSNDTNVAK

-511 ANSGYLGTINP
+511 ANSGYLGTLNP
-522 DLTKKI
+522 ELAGKI

-533 SVNRTFGSPDAKQSV
+533 SANRTFGSPNAEQAV
-548 DLFSLGSNV
+548 NLFGLGNKGNQNANV
-557 KQTPSLRDYLDL
+557 RDYLDL
-569 LSGTRGY
+569 FRLTRGY
-576 K
+576 E

>member
-1 MVNTADIKRLI
+1 MALTKRDYIDYANQIAIK
-12 IKIAT
+12 
-17 EEGVDPAIALAIA
+17 EGLDPAIFIA
-30 EQESGFNPNAR
+30 QLNQESGFNPKAKNP
-41 NKSNKED
+41 KSGA
-48 SIGLYQINRM
+48 IGIAQFMPSTAKGMGFTAGVDPLRDIRM
-58 AHPDYTGGA
+58 AAQYMKSKLKMYNGDY
-67 NPEANIRYGLRYF
+67 R
-80 KGQLARAK
+80 
-88 GNVPLALAA
+88 LALAS
-97 YNGGW
+97 YNAGSGNVAKYGGVPPF
-102 GGKNSTQAQNY
+102 KETQNY
-113 SKQAFNRIEKYA
+113 VNRIMSMA
-125 SVSNNANKI
+125 GQGDVL
-134 AMNYDDATTPT
+134 T
-145 LKGGVT
+145 GGVEKQGFQT
-151 GMSANLNIPDPER
+151 GAASSLNIPDPER

-189 LTGEELGTIN
+189 LTGGELGAIN

-220 ENGKPVTVTASQYN
+220 ENGKPVKVTASQYN

-253 ERLPELS
+253 ANLPNLA

-279 NEYNSAIANDPRWD
+279 DEYNNAIANDPRWD

-349 EYLAQLE
+349 EYLAQLK
-356 NMKQFQKD
+356 NMEQFQKD

-377 TLIEQAR
+377 TLMQQAV
-384 AGNGDVID
+384 AGNGDVIS
-392 ALQKTQAKR
+392 AIQKTAEARMKQEA
-401 IEKEADYQKQ
+401 EHQKE
-411 IQSDYGTLLN
+411 IQSGFDTMKN
-421 TQRQGMNTFYT
+421 TQQQGMNTFYT

-457 GKYSNDTNVAK
+457 SKYSNDTNVAK

-477 TAEKPRHDIEFQ
+477 TAEKPRHDIELQ

-511 ANSGYLGTINP
+511 ANSGYLGTLNP
-522 DLTKKI
+522 ELAGKI

-533 SVNRTFGSPDAKQSV
+533 SANRSFGSPNAEQAVNLFDLGNKGNQNANV
-548 DLFSLGSNV
+548 RDYFDLFRL
-557 KQTPSLRDYLDL
+557 
-569 LSGTRGY
+569 TRGY
-576 K
+576 E

>member
-1 MVNTADIKRLI
+1 MTLTKRDYIDYANQIAIKEGLDPTI
-12 IKIAT
+12 FIAQ
-17 EEGVDPAIALAIA
+17 LN
-30 EQESGFNPNAR
+30 QESGFNPKAKNP
-41 NKSNKED
+41 KSGA
-48 SIGLYQINRM
+48 IGIAQFMPSTAKGMGFTAGVDPLRDIRM
-58 AHPDYTGGA
+58 AAQYMKSKLKMYNGDY
-67 NPEANIRYGLRYF
+67 R
-80 KGQLARAK
+80 
-88 GNVPLALAA
+88 LALAS
-97 YNGGW
+97 YNAGSGNVAKYGGVPPFKETQNYVNRIMSMA
-102 GGKNSTQAQNY
+102 GKNDVLT
-113 SKQAFNRIEKYA
+113 
-125 SVSNNANKI
+125 
-134 AMNYDDATTPT
+134 
-145 LKGGVT
+145 GGVEKQGVQT
-151 GMSANLNIPDPER
+151 GAASSLNIPDPER

-189 LTGEELGTIN
+189 LTGEELGAIN

-220 ENGKPVTVTASQYN
+220 ENGKPVKVTASQYN

-260 KAEIQLGGRNAYD
+260 KAEIQLRGRNAYE

-279 NEYNSAIANDPRWD
+279 NEYNNAVANDPRWD

-349 EYLAQLE
+349 EYLAQLK
-356 NMKQFQKD
+356 NMEQFQKD

-377 TLIEQAR
+377 KLMEQAV
-384 AGNGDVID
+384 AGNGDIIN
-392 ALQKTQAKR
+392 AIQKTAEAR
-401 IEKEADYQKQ
+401 IKQEAEHQKE
-411 IQSDYGTLLN
+411 IQSGFDTMKN
-421 TQRQGMNTFYT
+421 TQQQGMNTFYT
-432 GLPKLRQDQNQYA
+432 ELPKLRQDQNKYF

-457 GKYSNDTNVAK
+457 GKYNNDTNVAK

-522 DLTKKI
+522 NLASNI

-533 SVNRTFGSPDAKQSV
+533 SVNRTFGSPDAKQSMN
-548 DLFSLGSNV
+548 LFSLGNNV
-557 KQTPSLRDYLDL
+557 KQTPNLRDYLDL
-569 LSGTRGY
+569 LNGTRGY
-576 K
+576 E

>member
-1 MVNTADIKRLI
+1 MALTKRDYIDYANQIAIK
-12 IKIAT
+12 
-17 EEGVDPAIALAIA
+17 EGLNPAIFIA
-30 EQESGFNPNAR
+30 QLNQESGFNPKAKNP
-41 NKSNKED
+41 KSGA
-48 SIGLYQINRM
+48 IGIAQFMPSTAKGMGFTAGVDPLRDIRM
-58 AHPDYTGGA
+58 AAQYMKSKLKMYNGDY
-67 NPEANIRYGLRYF
+67 R
-80 KGQLARAK
+80 
-88 GNVPLALAA
+88 LALAS
-97 YNGGW
+97 YNAGSGNVAKYGGVPPF
-102 GGKNSTQAQNY
+102 KETQNY
-113 SKQAFNRIEKYA
+113 VNRIMSMAGKGDVLTGGIEKQGFQTGAA
-125 SVSNNANKI
+125 SS
-134 AMNYDDATTPT
+134 
-145 LKGGVT
+145 
-151 GMSANLNIPDPER
+151 LNIPDPER
-164 PNYQPYITSQNS
+164 PNYQPYITPQNS

-189 LTGEELGTIN
+189 LTGEELGAIN

-234 QMLNEMDAQK
+234 QMLNEMDTQK

-253 ERLPELS
+253 ANLPSLA

-279 NEYNSAIANDPRWD
+279 NEYNNAIANDPRWD

-324 KFYQMMNSL
+324 KFYQMMNAL

-356 NMKQFQKD
+356 NMKQFQQD
-364 ALTLAQG
+364 ALTLTKG

-377 TLIEQAR
+377 ELMKQAA
-384 AGNGDVID
+384 AGNGDAIN
-392 ALQKTQAKR
+392 AIQKTAEARMKQEA
-401 IEKEADYQKQ
+401 EHQKER
-411 IQSDYGTLLN
+411 QSGLDTMLN
-421 TQRQGMNTFYT
+421 TQQQGMNTFYNEI
-432 GLPKLRQDQNQYA
+432 PKLRQDQNKYF

-457 GKYSNDTNVAK
+457 SKYSNDTNVAK
-468 DLIMPEIKE
+468 DLIMPELKE

-522 DLTKKI
+522 ELASNI

-533 SVNRTFGSPDAKQSV
+533 SANRTFGSPDAKQSMN
-548 DLFSLGSNV
+548 LFGLGNKV
-557 KQTPSLRDYLDL
+557 KQTPSMSDYLDL
-569 LSGTRGY
+569 LRLTRGY
-576 K
+576 E

>member
-1 MVNTADIKRLI
+1 MVSKGDIKRLI

-30 EQESGFNPNAR
+30 EQESGFNPNAHR
-41 NKSNKED
+41 ATKDED
-48 SIGLYQINRM
+48 SYGLYQINKKS
-58 AHPDYTGGA
+58 HPDYKGGFD
-67 NPEANIRYGLRYF
+67 PEANIRYGIRYF

-88 GNVPLALAA
+88 GNVPVALAA

-102 GGKNSTQAQNY
+102 GGRNYKDAKNY
-113 SKQAFNRIEKYA
+113 SSSVRKKIANYT
-125 SVSNNANKI
+125 SVSNNASKI
-134 AMNYDDATTPT
+134 ALNYDDATTPT

-151 GMSANLNIPDPER
+151 GTAANLNIPDPDR
-164 PNYQPYITSQNS
+164 PNYQPYITAQNS

-189 LTGEELGTIN
+189 LTGDELGAIN

-214 VVIGQD
+214 VAIGQD
-220 ENGKPVTVTASQYN
+220 ENGKPVKVTASQYN

-253 ERLPELS
+253 ANLPNLA

-279 NEYNSAIANDPRWD
+279 NEYNNAIANDPRWD

-356 NMKQFQKD
+356 NMKQFQQD
-364 ALTLAQG
+364 VLTLAKG

-377 TLIEQAR
+377 ELMKQAV
-384 AGNGDVID
+384 AGNGDVIS
-392 ALQKTQAKR
+392 AIQKTAEARMKQEA
-401 IEKEADYQKQ
+401 EHQKER
-411 IQSDYGTLLN
+411 QSGFNTMLN
-421 TQRQGMNTFYT
+421 TQQQGRNTFYNEI
-432 GLPKLRQDQNQYA
+432 PKLRQDQNKYA

-457 GKYSNDTNVAK
+457 SKYSNDTNVAK

-489 QKQQDLGIK
+489 QKQQDLGIR
-498 QQNADTNRTNVIM
+498 QQNADTNRANVVM

-522 DLTKKI
+522 DLAKKI

-533 SVNRTFGSPDAKQSV
+533 SVNRTFGNPNAEQSV
-548 DLFSLGSNV
+548 NLFSLGNNV
-557 KQTPSLRDYLDL
+557 KETPNLRDYLDL
-569 LSGTRGY
+569 LNGTRGY
-576 K
+576 E